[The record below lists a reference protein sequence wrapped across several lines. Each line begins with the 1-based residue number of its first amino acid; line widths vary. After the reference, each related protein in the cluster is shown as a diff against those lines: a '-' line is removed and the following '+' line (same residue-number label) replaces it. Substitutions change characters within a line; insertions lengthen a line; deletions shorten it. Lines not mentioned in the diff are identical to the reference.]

1 LTDREGK
8 SNRSRGL
15 QLWKDFFATT
25 LSRRAIIDSIKT
37 FRSRRNRPTTTMS
50 EWGFNPAHKYQTLLH
65 RSGAEAI
72 FSHNDALYRSRYRAS
87 VLSYFYTPARNPQFR
102 ALASIVKLAT
112 ENDIRLVIFIPPYHS
127 RYLEILHETGFWAS
141 FEAWKRALLQTV
153 DAATGN
159 RRGLVLLYDFS
170 GYDDISGERVP
181 QPADTQAEMRWYRDS
196 AHYTPALGGLMI
208 SSMMA
213 AGPVLG
219 EELNDDTLED
229 DLKRVRRDRDRL
241 FAPVEI
247 GSLER

>member
-1 LTDREGK
+1 
-8 SNRSRGL
+8 
-15 QLWKDFFATT
+15 
-25 LSRRAIIDSIKT
+25 
-37 FRSRRNRPTTTMS
+37 
-50 EWGFNPAHKYQTLLH
+50 
-65 RSGAEAI
+65 
-72 FSHNDALYRSRYRAS
+72 
-87 VLSYFYTPARNPQFR
+87 
-102 ALASIVKLAT
+102 
-112 ENDIRLVIFIPPYHS
+112 
-127 RYLEILHETGFWAS
+127 
-141 FEAWKRALLQTV
+141 V